1 MIDLPN
7 EVILLIFSYL
17 PQPARKALRLA
28 SSSLAALGAWG
39 LIDTVY
45 ISPYTTDI
53 KVFKAVTSHP
63 VLSRGVKHVVY
74 DTARFIPNLCRK
86 DYYRFLCRDM
96 RLKDKYITFD
106 NFTNTVYK
114 DLANLIRAVAGKDT
128 WTPLDSAARLCQSQ
142 SAFRHG
148 QRQYS
153 QLAQELYQLGRKM
166 SEEKDTLWSRVVLA
180 GLTKLGSIQSVMF
193 ANSFDMSFYNVFN
206 TPNALPVHQ
215 FRSVR
220 TDNLG
225 HRKQER
231 QPNSSSTMEPVN
243 SDDGT
248 WVDLRI
254 DGIHAAGSPL
264 ARSWPPQYLRP
275 LGPTSYAPNFEL
287 ELDDPE
293 HLDEYD
299 MWWRSDTY
307 TEWEFDTILRLLR
320 LAGRLPYV
328 QQLHALGKMQHTGVV
343 PIRVFDTSRFGTL
356 DFGDSWR
363 TLKTLELSFTNH
375 IDEGVEIDL
384 DVLKSFLQRA
394 NSLECMSLDF
404 PHRVDDNLYPS
415 IPERELL
422 HKSTKMF
429 PPFAQWY
436 VPRLSTLRLRGI
448 SFPYRE
454 FVGLF
459 FTKLPQLK
467 SLAFTHISVDGGYWE
482 DIVEGLSHLR
492 NLSDCDIGTEGLLLP
507 LDLPWPNDVPWEVVT
522 ADSKI
527 PVNVIDHYVLH
538 GGRHPYLSDDAPNSD
553 SDRYLS
559 RLNATLKNILT
570 EV

>member
-7 EVILLIFSYL
+7 EVVLLIFSYL
-17 PQPARKALRLA
+17 PQTARKALRLA

-39 LIDTVY
+39 LIDTIY
-45 ISPYTTDI
+45 ISPYSTDI

-63 VLSRGVKHVVY
+63 VLSRGVKHLVY

-86 DYYRFLCRDM
+86 DYYRFLYKDI
-96 RLKDKYITFD
+96 RLKDKYMTSD
-106 NFTNTVYK
+106 YFTNTVYK
-114 DLANLIRAVAGKDT
+114 DLANLIRAVAGTDN
-128 WTPLDSAARLCQSQ
+128 WTHLDSAARLCQSQ

-153 QLAQELYQLGRKM
+153 QLAQELYQLGREM
-166 SEEKDTLWSRVVLA
+166 SEEKDTLWSKAVLA
-180 GLTKLGSIQSVMF
+180 GLTKLASIQSVTF
-193 ANSFDMSFYNVFN
+193 DNSFEMSFYNVLDA
-206 TPNALPVHQ
+206 PNALPVHQ

-220 TDNLG
+220 TRSSG
-225 HRKQER
+225 
-231 QPNSSSTMEPVN
+231 QPNSSYTMEPGN

-248 WVDLRI
+248 WVVVRS
-254 DGIHAAGSPL
+254 DGIPAAGSPL

-275 LGPTSYAPNFEL
+275 LGPTSYASNFEL
-287 ELDDPE
+287 ELDDPD

-299 MWWRSDTY
+299 IWWRSNTY

-328 QQLHALGKMQHTGVV
+328 QQLHALGKMQHGGVV
-343 PIRVFDTSRFGTL
+343 PIHVFDTSRFGTL
-356 DFGDSWR
+356 DFGDFWR
-363 TLKTLELSFTNH
+363 TLKTLELSFTDY
-375 IDEGVEIDL
+375 IEEGVESNL

-394 NSLECMSLDF
+394 NSLEYLSLDF

-422 HKSTKMF
+422 HKSTKIF
-429 PPFAQWY
+429 PPFAQWC

-448 SFPYRE
+448 RFLYRE

-459 FTKLPQLK
+459 FTNLPQLK

-482 DIVEGLSHLR
+482 DIIEGLSHLR
-492 NLSDCDIGTEGLLLP
+492 NLSDCDIGMQGLLLP
-507 LDLPWPNDVPWEVVT
+507 LDPPWPNDMPWEVVT

-527 PVNVIDHYVLH
+527 PVNVIDHYVLY

-559 RLNATLKNILT
+559 RLNATLKDILT